1 MARTVKDAAYLL
13 TAIAGPDNYD
23 NYTTANPAGN
33 ATIDY
38 TAACNYNS
46 LRGQKFGVPWNVIDY
61 YSSNGNSSATYLN
74 NPSIGPVI
82 SAFNASLQLLAAAG
96 AEIVPTNLTIAGAY
110 NSGNYETTVLDADFI
125 VNIAHYF
132 SELTYNPNNITSL
145 ADLRAWT
152 MAFPGEEWSPT
163 ARDVGIWNESLALGF
178 NNTSP
183 QFWAAWQADQMLG
196 GPLGLF
202 GAIAR
207 DNLSAVL
214 LPTQFST
221 SFAAIVGAPVVTV
234 PMGFYPANTT
244 VTMNSFGNL
253 VAQAPNVPFGLSFM
267 GKKWSEF
274 ELISYAYAYE
284 QRSRVRNRV
293 QPYLVPNVELADVVG
308 APNYD

>member
-33 ATIDY
+33 NTIDY
-38 TAACNYNS
+38 VAACDYYA

-61 YSSNGNSSATYLN
+61 YSSNGNTSATYLN
-74 NPSIGPVI
+74 SPSSGPVI
-82 SAFNASLQLLAAAG
+82 AAFNASLKLLEAAG
-96 AEIVPTNLTIAGAY
+96 AEIVPTNLTIPGAY
-110 NSGNYETTVLDADFI
+110 NSGGNETIVFDADFI

-145 ADLRAWT
+145 AELRAFT
-152 MAFPGEEWSPT
+152 EAFPAEDFSPT
-163 ARDVGIWNESLALGF
+163 SRDVGIWNESLALGF
-178 NNTSP
+178 NNTAP
-183 QFWAAWQADQMLG
+183 QFWAAWEADQLLG

-207 DNLSAVL
+207 GNLSAVL
-214 LPTQFST
+214 LPTQFSP

-244 VTMNSFGNL
+244 VKMNSFGNL

-267 GKKWSEF
+267 GKKWSEY

-284 QRSRVRNRV
+284 QRSKVRNRV

-308 APNYD
+308 APTYD